1 VTRAWGLLAATVVL
15 GVVASCGGDDRAL
28 VGYTRDPEPVVDVAT
43 LPDVSRDGEPFA
55 MRAPDDGLLLVFFG
69 FTNCPDVCPGTLLN
83 VSTALRE
90 LGDDASRV
98 ALAMVTVDPERDI
111 PLLTDYVQAFVPDA
125 HALATADPDALRT
138 GADAF
143 GVTYHVSAPAD
154 GEPHVMH
161 SPQLFLVDDA
171 GTLVLTWP
179 FGTPPEDLAAD
190 VRQLL
195 DA

>member
-1 VTRAWGLLAATVVL
+1 VSAWRTVAATVVV
-15 GVVASCGGDDRAL
+15 GVLVACGGDDRAL
-28 VGYTRDPEPVVDVAT
+28 VGYTRDPAPVVDVAT

-55 MRAPDDGLLLVFFG
+55 MRAADDGLLFVFFG

-83 VSTALRE
+83 VSTALRQ

-98 ALAMVTVDPERDI
+98 QLAMVTVDPARDT
-111 PLLTDYVQAFVPDA
+111 PLVTDYVQGFVDGA
-125 HALATADPDALRT
+125 HALATDDPVALRT
-138 GADAF
+138 VADAF

-179 FGTPPEDLAAD
+179 FGTSPDDLAAD